1 MTTTTNGATSR
12 QLLFTVCSALT
23 VSFVGAELL
32 GANRFLRTVIQGRS
46 FWYYLLVFL
55 VALGLMLGV
64 FLKRN
69 GATQPESLL
78 KLLLVGIVLGFV
90 GSIIGISLSPLLSLG
105 SLSPTINAWKD
116 PLHLAVAALLALGWL
131 YAILAGLTIYF
142 VDRNRYRLIGVLML
156 ACVAFRLL
164 GMLPIGQLIRR

>member
-1 MTTTTNGATSR
+1 MTTKTNGGLSGR
-12 QLLFTVCSALT
+12 LFFTVCGALT

-32 GANRFLRTVIQGRS
+32 GANRFLRAVIQGQS

-55 VALGLMLGV
+55 VALGLMFGV
-64 FLKRN
+64 FLKTN
-69 GATQPESLL
+69 GATRSESLL
-78 KLLLVGIVLGFV
+78 NLLLVGIVFGFV
-90 GSIIGISLSPLLSLG
+90 GSIIGISVSPLLSLG
-105 SLSPTINAWKD
+105 SLSPTIKAWRD

-142 VDRNRYRLIGVLML
+142 VHRNRYRLIGVLML

-164 GMLPIGQLIRR
+164 GMLPIGQLIKR